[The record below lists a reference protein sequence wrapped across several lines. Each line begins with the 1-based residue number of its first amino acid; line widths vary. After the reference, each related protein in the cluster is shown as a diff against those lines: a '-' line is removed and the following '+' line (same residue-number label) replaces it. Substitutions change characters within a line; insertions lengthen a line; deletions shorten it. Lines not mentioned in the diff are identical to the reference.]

1 VKRELF
7 ILSADFGTSSLKL
20 AVLDR
25 RLETVS
31 TRTIGYVYETSGGD
45 RVEMAPEAPLR
56 AFVEGMK
63 ALSGYADRIEVVAPC
78 VFCPSLVALDREGN
92 SLYPIIT
99 HLDRRSVGQARR
111 ALEAVGKDAFL
122 GINGNLPF
130 PGGISLTSI
139 LWLKENY
146 PHIHAKTWKYGHFNT
161 YLHRV
166 LTGRFLIDPTNA
178 SFTGLY
184 ETVSRGGWSRE
195 LCAALGVDMDKLPE
209 IRPSGETVGGLTKTA
224 SAMTGLREGIP
235 VLMGANDS
243 SSAAY
248 GAGVVD
254 EGAMLN
260 ISGSNEILT
269 IALDRPLPH
278 EKVYLRA
285 HVTEGKWLCLTITV
299 GGGAIEWFRRVFCVE
314 MSPEV
319 FYKRY
324 LPDLVGRRFGGTG
337 GQRVREVSREPDT
350 AVLFAPYLA
359 GDRHSIEQRR
369 ASFEGIT
376 LETGRDDFLAAVLAG
391 IMEPIRMAIGIY
403 GDRVKLGREIVLTGG
418 LANCVPLEFKERMFP
433 DFRFRIVEG
442 CTALGNGKLAL
453 EALGSAFTP

>member
-1 VKRELF
+1 MR

-25 RLETVS
+25 RLSTLASRTV
-31 TRTIGYVYETSGGD
+31 GYGYDLSGGD
-45 RVEMAPEAPLR
+45 RVEMAPEVPLK
-56 AFVEGMK
+56 AFVDGMK
-63 ALSGYADRIEVVAPC
+63 SLSDYADKVEVVAPC
-78 VFCPSLVALDREGN
+78 VFCPSLVSLDKDGN

-122 GINGNLPF
+122 RINGNLPF
-130 PGGISLTSI
+130 PGGISLTSL
-139 LWLKENY
+139 LWLRDNHPGIY
-146 PHIHAKTWKYGHFNT
+146 AKTWKYGHFNT

-166 LTGRFLIDPTNA
+166 LTGRFLIEPTNA

-184 ETVSRGGWSRE
+184 ETAAWGGWSAE
-195 LCAALGVDMDKLPE
+195 LCEALGVDVDKLPE
-209 IRPSGETVGGLTKTA
+209 IRPSGEVVGGLTRA
-224 SAMTGLREGIP
+224 AAAMTGLKEGIP

-254 EGAMLN
+254 NGAMLN

-285 HVTEGKWLCLTITV
+285 HVTRGKWLCLTITV
-299 GGGAIEWFRRVFCVE
+299 GGGAIEWFRRVFCGE
-314 MSPEV
+314 MSPET
-319 FYKRY
+319 FYERY
-324 LPDLVGRRFGGTG
+324 LPDLVGRRFGGGAGMG
-337 GQRVREVSREPDT
+337 GSREPDT
-350 AVLFAPYLA
+350 TVHFAPYLA

-369 ASFEGIT
+369 ASFDGIT
-376 LETGRDDFLAAVLAG
+376 LESGREDFLAAVLVG
-391 IMEPIRMAIGIY
+391 IMEPIRMALDIY
-403 GDRVKLGREIVLTGG
+403 KDRVKLGREIVLTGG
-418 LANCVPLEFKERMFP
+418 LVNSVPLYFKERMFP
-433 DFRFRIVEG
+433 QFRFRTVDG
-442 CTALGNGKLAL
+442 CTSLGNGRLAL
-453 EALGSAFTP
+453 AALGSTP